1 MVKPMRA
8 NLLAAVAAALP
19 ISLIC
24 LVSIV
29 HG

>member
-1 MVKPMRA
+1 VKPMRA
-8 NLLAAVAAALP
+8 NLLAAVAAVLP

-24 LVSIV
+24 LVSIA

>member
-1 MVKPMRA
+1 MRA
-8 NLLAAVAAALP
+8 NLLAAVASVLP

-24 LVSIV
+24 LVSIA